1 MELSNLP
8 SPTTG
13 IYPDR
18 PLLNDLKLSIR
29 GIPIVDTDNDGLS
42 DEWELARFNSLEYSA
57 QDIISPSGDSNAR
70 WQIVGDKTVQEASDL
85 KISVDLL
92 ALGKI
97 RLAWPGTEESVYEIL
112 ERNSEHEEWQ
122 KIKTLQG
129 TFPITEYV
137 LSSPSQTG
145 STFFC
150 VKKP

>member
-1 MELSNLP
+1 
-8 SPTTG
+8 
-13 IYPDR
+13 
-18 PLLNDLKLSIR
+18 
-29 GIPIVDTDNDGLS
+29 
-42 DEWELARFNSLEYSA
+42 LEYSA
-57 QDIISPSGDSNAR
+57 QDIISPSGYSNAR